1 MSYEREIADIQEEK
15 GFQLMSDNQRH
26 KTLLLFGAPGVGKGT
41 QGKML
46 GSIPGFFHVS
56 SGDIFRALDANS
68 RLGKLFHDYSSRGEL
83 VPDDITIQICTEFIS
98 DLTAENGYES
108 GTRLLILDGI
118 PRNVNQARLMAAQV
132 DVLKIIHL
140 VCEDLET
147 LIARL
152 RGRAIKENRTDDA
165 QESVIRRR
173 WEVYREETSPLL
185 EHYPESIIA
194 NVNGIGSP
202 AEVLYRILEIL
213 IPLQNHHLDSPP
225 I

>member
-1 MSYEREIADIQEEK
+1 MSKTQH
-15 GFQLMSDNQRH
+15 H
-26 KTLLLFGAPGVGKGT
+26 KTILLFGAPGVGKGT
-41 QGKML
+41 QGKIL
-46 GSIPGFFHVS
+46 GSIPGFFHLS

-68 RLGKLFHDYSSRGEL
+68 EVGKIFHNYSSRGEL
-83 VPDDITIQICTEFIS
+83 VPDDATIAICREYIS
-98 DLTAENGYES
+98 NLTGENGYNPDTS
-108 GTRLLILDGI
+108 LLILDGI
-118 PRNVNQARLMAAQV
+118 PRNVNQARMMEEHIR
-132 DVLKIIHL
+132 VLNVLHL

-147 LIARL
+147 LINRL

-165 QESVIRRR
+165 RESVIRRR

-185 EHYPESIIA
+185 DHYPESIIS

-213 IPLQNHHLDSPP
+213 VPLQNVHLSNSP

>member
-1 MSYEREIADIQEEK
+1 MTK
-15 GFQLMSDNQRH
+15 TKRH

-46 GSIPGFFHVS
+46 GSIPGFFHLS
-56 SGDIFRALDANS
+56 SGDIFRGLDAHS
-68 RLGKLFHDYSSRGEL
+68 ELAKIFHNYSSRGEL
-83 VPDDITIQICTEFIS
+83 VPNDVTIAICTEYIS
-98 DLTAENGYES
+98 NLTGENGYNPDTS
-108 GTRLLILDGI
+108 LLILDGI
-118 PRNVNQARLMAAQV
+118 PRNVNQARLMEEHIH
-132 DVLKIIHL
+132 VLKVLHL
-140 VCEDLET
+140 VCEDLEA
-147 LIARL
+147 LIDRL

-165 QESVIRRR
+165 RESVIRRR

-185 EHYPESIIA
+185 DHYPESIIS

-213 IPLQNHHLDSPP
+213 VPLQNVHLSNSP

>member
-1 MSYEREIADIQEEK
+1 MYK
-15 GFQLMSDNQRH
+15 TQRH

-41 QGKML
+41 QGKIL
-46 GSIPGFFHVS
+46 GSIPGFFHLS

-68 RLGKLFHDYSSRGEL
+68 ELGKIFHDYSSRGEL
-83 VPDDITIQICTEFIS
+83 VPDDVTIAICTEYIS
-98 DLTAENGYES
+98 NLT
-108 GTRLLILDGI
+108 GTNEYNPDTSLLILDGI
-118 PRNVNQARLMAAQV
+118 PRNVNQARLMEEHV
-132 DVLKIIHL
+132 DVLKVIHL

-147 LIARL
+147 LIKRL

-165 QESVIRRR
+165 RESVIQRR

-185 EHYPESIIA
+185 DHYSESIIS

-213 IPLQNHHLDSPP
+213 APLQNDHLDNSP

>member
-1 MSYEREIADIQEEK
+1 
-15 GFQLMSDNQRH
+15 
-26 KTLLLFGAPGVGKGT
+26 
-41 QGKML
+41 ML
-46 GSIPGFFHVS
+46 GSIPGFFHLS

-68 RLGKLFHDYSSRGEL
+68 KLGKLFHDYSSRGEL

-98 DLTAENGYES
+98 DLTAESGYEF
-108 GTRLLILDGI
+108 GTSLLILDGI
-118 PRNVNQARLMAAQV
+118 PRNVNQAHLMAAQV
-132 DVLKIIHL
+132 DVLKIVHL

-202 AEVLYRILEIL
+202 AEVLYRILEVL
-213 IPLQNHHLDSPP
+213 IPLQNHHLDSPQ

>member
-1 MSYEREIADIQEEK
+1 
-15 GFQLMSDNQRH
+15 MSDTQRH

-46 GSIPGFFHVS
+46 GSIPGFFHLS

-68 RLGKLFHDYSSRGEL
+68 KLGKLFHDYSSRGEL

-98 DLTAENGYES
+98 DLTAESGYEF
-108 GTRLLILDGI
+108 GTSLLILDGI
-118 PRNVNQARLMAAQV
+118 PRNVNQAHLMAAQV
-132 DVLKIIHL
+132 DVLKIVHL

-202 AEVLYRILEIL
+202 AEVLYRILEVL
-213 IPLQNHHLDSPP
+213 IPLQNHHLDSPQ

>member
-1 MSYEREIADIQEEK
+1 
-15 GFQLMSDNQRH
+15 MSDTQRH
-26 KTLLLFGAPGVGKGT
+26 KSLLLFGAPGVGKGT

-46 GSIPGFFHVS
+46 GSMPGFFHVS

-68 RLGKLFHDYSSRGEL
+68 RLGKLFHEYSSRGEL
-83 VPDDITIQICTEFIS
+83 VPDDITIQICTAYIS
-98 DLTAENGYES
+98 GLTPENGYES
-108 GTRLLILDGI
+108 GTSLLILDGL
-118 PRNVNQARLMAAQV
+118 PRNVNQARLMAEHV
-132 DVLKIIHL
+132 DVLKIVHL

-147 LIARL
+147 LIERL

-202 AEVLYRILEIL
+202 AEVLHRILEIL
-213 IPLQNHHLDSPP
+213 IPLQNRHLDNPL